1 MFDYLTEQY
10 QSDVVEVLE
19 ALQSK
24 QQRQPLLD
32 WVLQPVN
39 PPAVNPPAAGGSSTQ
54 EPQHVCAVLEPVLQA
69 AVQRLDELIL
79 EAIDALDEEQ
89 EADVDVEAAA

>member
-1 MFDYLTEQY
+1 LFDYLTEQY

-19 ALQSK
+19 ALQST

-39 PPAVNPPAAGGSSTQ
+39 PPVNSPAASSST
-54 EPQHVCAVLEPVLQA
+54 EPQQVYVVLEPVQQA

-79 EAIDALDEEQ
+79 EAIDALEEQ
-89 EADVDVEAAA
+89 EAEADVEAAA